1 MPAPGTEGPEA
12 MRNDVGGVSKTRTPP
27 PGWTCRNDNLNPGNH
42 KGSHSHTLS
51 PLPAL
56 EPLPLMPLPGP
67 TEPVADLGTVRTVL
81 VPPPSPPAPRKAVP
95 VVQEEELEASP
106 VSLVRC
112 GSVEDWLESNTPAL
126 LDAGAKLALS
136 GKDPMFRSMFFGK
149 LLDYQREVKS
159 ATLKAKGHVLGKVV
173 ETNPERKALMDA
185 ADEVANMGAGELME
199 FLRSGDEEC

>member
-1 MPAPGTEGPEA
+1 M
-12 MRNDVGGVSKTRTPP
+12 
-27 PGWTCRNDNLNPGNH
+27 
-42 KGSHSHTLS
+42 
-51 PLPAL
+51 
-56 EPLPLMPLPGP
+56 
-67 TEPVADLGTVRTVL
+67 L
-81 VPPPSPPAPRKAVP
+81 VPPPSPPSPRKAVP
-95 VVQEEELEASP
+95 VAQEEELEVSP

-112 GSVEDWLESNTPAL
+112 GSVEDWLESNTPTL

-136 GKDPMFRSMFFGK
+136 GKDQMFRSMFFGK